1 MNYKRITVFLLLV
14 ASALMFTACSTSN
27 TDTAPEKVSVTMSP
41 TATPTTVPKPTEI
54 LVTSMPSEVPEVP
67 EEPKV
72 IPEEENVLTTKQQT
86 YKIMCWGDSLTAG
99 WCQGS
104 KEHQFGGYRVYL
116 SRLLETNGYS
126 ESIEFVGKWATGS
139 CYDNDNSGTNGATIA
154 HDYEWADSMLTD
166 LNNGILETYNPDI
179 IMLQIGTNDINNQTE
194 DEANL
199 SIATINERLENLVDG
214 ILAQMNDTDMLFL
227 ASIPYL
233 QGNSSGY
240 NMNVAKYN
248 SFIKKMCEA
257 KKSEGYHIDYVNINS
272 VVKNDQF
279 DDDLHPNQSGYE
291 SMGNLWYEV
300 LTNYIDN
307 Q

>member
-116 SRLLETNGYS
+116 SRLLETHKMRAY
-126 ESIEFVGKWATGS
+126 
-139 CYDNDNSGTNGATIA
+139 
-154 HDYEWADSMLTD
+154 AD
-166 LNNGILETYNPDI
+166 
-179 IMLQIGTNDINNQTE
+179 
-194 DEANL
+194 
-199 SIATINERLENLVDG
+199 
-214 ILAQMNDTDMLFL
+214 
-227 ASIPYL
+227 
-233 QGNSSGY
+233 
-240 NMNVAKYN
+240 
-248 SFIKKMCEA
+248 
-257 KKSEGYHIDYVNINS
+257 
-272 VVKNDQF
+272 
-279 DDDLHPNQSGYE
+279 
-291 SMGNLWYEV
+291 
-300 LTNYIDN
+300 
-307 Q
+307 